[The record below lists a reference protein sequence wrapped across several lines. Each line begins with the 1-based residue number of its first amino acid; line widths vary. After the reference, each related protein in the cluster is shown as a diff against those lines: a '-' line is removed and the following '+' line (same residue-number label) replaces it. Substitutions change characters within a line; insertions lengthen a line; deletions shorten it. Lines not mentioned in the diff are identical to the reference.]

1 MLRLLSRGMHIDQA
15 QRLLRAR
22 AATGLELLA
31 DDVNTLLSAVVLCD
45 PPRFTLSYLTT
56 VKKAQALPR
65 REDANFQT
73 IVADAADAF
82 QKWDTGDMLDLESAR
97 YMRSPE
103 IHADKASA
111 RAAASRGEKRPRSDA
126 PVTTAKEGSTEKGD
140 ACATASSEESKG
152 IDGSHSAIGGG
163 SGGAQPS
170 SVDAAKT
177 DADMRIESECFKEL
191 SASILAFTAPDTP
204 DATTAWKKRRFQRAL
219 AIFQALVSKEFA
231 STGPN
236 ARSFALMLH
245 GAVTAD
251 EIDEGKRLFS
261 RMTSPGA
268 ESSAPICA
276 VDDIYA
282 VLQPSML
289 STLSAAGIVSPDV
302 ASSSLKAEK
311 NTPKWFFLKAAYEA
325 TKGDQFGSKHGVV
338 VTKDGAYLSH
348 GHNHRFGVPGDKH
361 LRVMHSEIHALVRL
375 PSPDVAIGAE
385 VWIVELDGAG
395 IGYEEAMACIMCN
408 KGLYKLGLTKQYFSS
423 HSGVRSQSMTSGH
436 KPGMVCESYEMAR
449 RRTYPS
455 GTHNP
460 DECDEE
466 DFDFTG
472 QTRSAIDPGR
482 GRANVNLSL

>member
-1 MLRLLSRGMHIDQA
+1 MHIDQA

-56 VKKAQALPR
+56 VKKAQGLPKR
-65 REDANFQT
+65 DDANFQT
-73 IVADAADAF
+73 IVANAADAF
-82 QKWDTGDMLDLESAR
+82 QKWDTGDMLDIESAR

-103 IHADKASA
+103 IHAHKASA
-111 RAAASRGEKRPRSDA
+111 RAAAASRGEKRPRSDA
-126 PVTTAKEGSTEKGD
+126 PETDSTVEGGSTEKGD
-140 ACATASSEESKG
+140 AFTTIALDKSRQ
-152 IDGSHSAIGGG
+152 IDGSRDAIGGG
-163 SGGAQPS
+163 TAKPS
-170 SVDAAKT
+170 SVDAVKT
-177 DADMRIESECFKEL
+177 DADMRIESESFKEL
-191 SASILAFTAPDTP
+191 SASIIAFTAPDTT
-204 DATTAWKKRRFQRAL
+204 DATIAWKKRRFQRAL
-219 AIFQALVSKEFA
+219 LIFQALVSREFVP
-231 STGPN
+231 TGPN

-245 GAVTAD
+245 GAVAAD
-251 EIDEGKRLFS
+251 EIDEGKQLFS

-268 ESSAPICA
+268 ESGAPICSL
-276 VDDIYA
+276 DDIYT

-289 STLSAAGIVSPDV
+289 STLSAAGIVPPDV
-302 ASSSLKAEK
+302 ALKSLKAEK

-338 VTKDGAYLSH
+338 VTKGGAYLSH

-375 PSPDVAIGAE
+375 PSPDDAIGAE

-423 HSGVRSQSMTSGH
+423 HSGVRTQSMTSGH

-449 RRTYPS
+449 RRTYPP
-455 GTHNP
+455 GTVNP
-460 DECDEE
+460 DDSDEP
-466 DFDFTG
+466 DFDFDK
-472 QTRSAIDPGR
+472 AVDPGR
-482 GRANVNLSL
+482 GKTNVNIIIN